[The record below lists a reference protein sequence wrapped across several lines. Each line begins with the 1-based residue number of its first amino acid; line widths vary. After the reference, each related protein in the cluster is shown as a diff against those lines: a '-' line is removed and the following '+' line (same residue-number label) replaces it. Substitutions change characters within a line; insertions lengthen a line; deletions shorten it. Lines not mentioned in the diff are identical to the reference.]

1 MGRERRWGVPPPM
14 TTEAQ
19 DLINLRVEQAA
30 ASLAEAQLLVGK
42 GMRLGAM
49 DRIYFTMFYCACA
62 LLATRE
68 FGPSRDGGVAAKFER
83 EFVKTGLIPPE
94 IGERFKRATELH
106 QSADLGAQAPPPP
119 ERLRELLAD
128 AESFLTTTKL
138 FLAKQ

>member
-1 MGRERRWGVPPPM
+1 VTPE
-14 TTEAQ
+14 TH
-19 DLINLRVEQAA
+19 DLINLRVAQANE
-30 ASLAEAQLLVGK
+30 SFAEARLLVEK

-68 FGPSRDGGVAAKFER
+68 FAPSRDGNIAAKFER
-83 EFVKTGLIPPE
+83 EFVKTGLVPPE
-94 IGERFKRATELH
+94 IGARFKQATQLH
-106 QSADLGAQAPPPP
+106 HDTDVGAQAPPPLQ
-119 ERLRELLAD
+119 RLHELLGD